1 MNLRKV
7 DTQKHTK
14 IFSDDLNIA
23 SNPQSYLIKKLLNQ
37 SNSKRLNTDTIE
49 NENLGNF
56 KINIQNI
63 FANDD
68 KKKKAIKY
76 VIQLRRDRNK
86 SPFLQKEDYYTLN
99 KDLQMNN
106 NKSQIN
112 MTGYNNTLDYN
123 FDDLYNRKTLNRNK
137 IKNNESNDYSQRRK
151 TENISN
157 KDNNDYY
164 IKSNIFVENKNLLNF
179 HHNKIKSNNNLLRNY
194 QNYGLYNKNEKNY
207 NAMKLKNKILNIPI
221 QDIRYSKNIL
231 KNPNQNQTLFNTQ
244 INFNY
249 NTNKKYYVHKNLVY
263 PKMNNPINRTSINE
277 LNSKSL
283 LVQNRAKQRKIPINN
298 AYNNN
303 LINNN
308 INIEKVFNQKTLIK
322 IKAIYFS
329 IYPGKK
335 KEKINKSLIIFS
347 KDKLIQSNRNELQL
361 INDNKNKFQ
370 FNFKDEKE
378 MFNYIKNKYDNKMIK
393 KMLDLRINEEILN
406 NLKEENK
413 NLNIEIQNL
422 KNENEQCKI
431 ELNDI
436 RNQYNDLNR
445 ELNITKEENEKLKDN
460 FINDMIEEDKNSV
473 NDD

>member
-1 MNLRKV
+1 M
-7 DTQKHTK
+7 
-14 IFSDDLNIA
+14 
-23 SNPQSYLIKKLLNQ
+23 
-37 SNSKRLNTDTIE
+37 
-49 NENLGNF
+49 
-56 KINIQNI
+56 
-63 FANDD
+63 
-68 KKKKAIKY
+68 
-76 VIQLRRDRNK
+76 
-86 SPFLQKEDYYTLN
+86 
-99 KDLQMNN
+99 
-106 NKSQIN
+106 
-112 MTGYNNTLDYN
+112 
-123 FDDLYNRKTLNRNK
+123 
-137 IKNNESNDYSQRRK
+137 
-151 TENISN
+151 
-157 KDNNDYY
+157 
-164 IKSNIFVENKNLLNF
+164 ENKNLQNLN
-179 HHNKIKSNNNLLRNY
+179 HNKIKSNNNLLINY

-207 NAMKLKNKILNIPI
+207 NAMKLKNKILNIPV

-231 KNPNQNQTLFNTQ
+231 KNQNQNQTLFNTQ

-283 LVQNRAKQRKIPINN
+283 LVQNRTKQSKSPINN

-308 INIEKVFNQKTLIK
+308 INIEKIFNQKKLIK

-335 KEKINKSLIIFS
+335 REKINKSLIIFS

-361 INDNKNKFQ
+361 INNTKNKFR

-393 KMLDLRINEEILN
+393 EMLDWKINEEKFN

-413 NLNIEIQNL
+413 NLNIEIKNL

-436 RNQYNDLNR
+436 RSQYNDLNR
-445 ELNITKEENEKLKDN
+445 ELIITKEENEKLKDN

>member
-1 MNLRKV
+1 M
-7 DTQKHTK
+7 
-14 IFSDDLNIA
+14 
-23 SNPQSYLIKKLLNQ
+23 
-37 SNSKRLNTDTIE
+37 
-49 NENLGNF
+49 
-56 KINIQNI
+56 
-63 FANDD
+63 
-68 KKKKAIKY
+68 
-76 VIQLRRDRNK
+76 
-86 SPFLQKEDYYTLN
+86 
-99 KDLQMNN
+99 
-106 NKSQIN
+106 
-112 MTGYNNTLDYN
+112 
-123 FDDLYNRKTLNRNK
+123 
-137 IKNNESNDYSQRRK
+137 
-151 TENISN
+151 
-157 KDNNDYY
+157 
-164 IKSNIFVENKNLLNF
+164 
-179 HHNKIKSNNNLLRNY
+179 
-194 QNYGLYNKNEKNY
+194 
-207 NAMKLKNKILNIPI
+207 
-221 QDIRYSKNIL
+221 
-231 KNPNQNQTLFNTQ
+231 FNTQ

-263 PKMNNPINRTSINE
+263 QKMNNPINRTSINE

-283 LVQNRAKQRKIPINN
+283 LVQNRAKQGKSPMNN

-329 IYPGKK
+329 IYPSKR
-335 KEKINKSLIIFS
+335 KEKINKSLNIFS
-347 KDKLIQSNRNELQL
+347 KDKLIQCNRNELQL
-361 INDNKNKFQ
+361 INNTKNKFH

-393 KMLDLRINEEILN
+393 EMLDLRINEEILN